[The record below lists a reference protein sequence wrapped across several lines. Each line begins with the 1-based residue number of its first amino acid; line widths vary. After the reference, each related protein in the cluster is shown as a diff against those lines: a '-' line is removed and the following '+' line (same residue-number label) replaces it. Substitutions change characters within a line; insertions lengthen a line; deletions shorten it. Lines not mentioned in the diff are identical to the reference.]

1 VEKAFLAIEDLTLQI
16 ERVILNYL
24 LGFHLRY
31 LVPGDVG
38 EVLCVPYEHLDP
50 CQFNVGTL

>member
-1 VEKAFLAIEDLTLQI
+1 VEKALLAIEDLTLQI

-31 LVPGDVG
+31 LVPGDVE